1 MRGEERGCIEK
12 GSYIT
17 VTSVTTVTKFFIFS
31 LSIGDCK
38 WFKYAL
44 SHKWSV
50 YNSLPK
56 KLVLYK
62 HKLLGSAA
70 TWVPNSLPAH
80 VQTGPSSVSC
90 ALLSLETKESYHRPV
105 QEQDWLLWNPQ
116 EGLGLLQG
124 RSWFLPLTRRDR
136 AMVLQRDKP
145 CFPAYTP
152 KLQEVSCLSQPPSV
166 QGHIFLH
173 YNTKDFNIKWSFA
186 EKKKST
192 LMMFSRISFSH
203 IYEHH
208 ASHFSDF
215 YSNLVQLSCKM
226 LSLSLRPWQRTLS
239 AFRCLLVCGISIIK
253 QQDWRL
259 MMRNLTNYLLDD
271 RWL

>member
-1 MRGEERGCIEK
+1 MNSNTFSISLQILNAVRTQSATHSVVSSIHCSYFPEALVTGFFYFFISLSKNVYSTAVISSTVNTSEMRGEERGCIEK

-192 LMMFSRISFSH
+192 LMMFSRISFSY
-203 IYEHH
+203 IY
-208 ASHFSDF
+208 
-215 YSNLVQLSCKM
+215 
-226 LSLSLRPWQRTLS
+226 
-239 AFRCLLVCGISIIK
+239 
-253 QQDWRL
+253 
-259 MMRNLTNYLLDD
+259 
-271 RWL
+271 